1 MEVKREVSDES
12 LAEMSVYSQQLLYGL
27 NELRQRQL
35 LCDVVLIA
43 DDAKVAAHRVVLAG
57 CSPYFRAMFTG
68 SLVEKDKPEIELQS
82 VDSIGL
88 RTIVE
93 YAYRGS
99 VVISQHNVQ
108 SVLPAAN
115 LFQLTPLLRNCCR
128 FLQSQLHPSNCL
140 GIWKFAETHSCFD
153 LYNKVFSFILQHF
166 TKVMRTEEFKDLTV
180 EEVCEV
186 LCQDNLSVSSERC
199 VLEAVDLWLQADL
212 PSRRDSLKNLLPCI
226 RLSQLPLTVLNKF
239 LDSHQH
245 LIEDSICRKLI
256 EEALGDKLDAE
267 RRLKRSKADCSS
279 CRARCPSKALCAVG
293 GKCGLFA
300 SLDSVEIYCA
310 LNRSWT
316 EITPLST
323 CRNECAVTSVS
334 SRLYVLGGIICE
346 NRENGTYRYHDN
358 RVEYWDPESN
368 VWHEKSP
375 MIHRR
380 SAFAVVTFQENLYAL
395 GGYDGQVYHRSVE
408 RYCWQSDEWTPV
420 TAMQQCR
427 SCFSACILEGFIY
440 VIGGYGPPC
449 LNSVEKYDP
458 VSKEWG
464 NGDPMVEKR
473 INYGAGVAC
482 GCLFVVGGHNG
493 CSNLSS
499 VERYDPV
506 GDQWT
511 NVTGIDRQGQD

>member
-1 MEVKREVSDES
+1 MYAWKRNRRGRVKLASSIYACSVTRHPVQLRSRKNCQFRRAGCPSVVSRQADWRESAVLTVELRKLSVGRGEVKHNGVVPMEVKNEVSDES

-88 RTIVE
+88 RTIIE

-153 LYNKVFSFILQHF
+153 LYNKVFSYILRHF

-186 LCQDNLSVSSERC
+186 LCQDNLSVPSERC
-199 VLEAVDLWLQADL
+199 VLEAVDLWLQTDL
-212 PSRRDSLKNLLPCI
+212 PSRRDSLKDILPCI
-226 RLSQLPLTVLNKF
+226 RLSQLPLPVLNKF
-239 LDSHQH
+239 LDSNQQ
-245 LIEDSICRKLI
+245 LIEDSGCRKLI

-267 RRLKRSKADCSS
+267 RRLKRSKADCGC

-300 SLDSVEIYCA
+300 SLD
-310 LNRSWT
+310 
-316 EITPLST
+316 
-323 CRNECAVTSVS
+323 
-334 SRLYVLGGIICE
+334 RLDKY
-346 NRENGTYRYHDN
+346 
-358 RVEYWDPESN
+358 
-368 VWHEKSP
+368 
-375 MIHRR
+375 
-380 SAFAVVTFQENLYAL
+380 F
-395 GGYDGQVYHRSVE
+395 VYL
-408 RYCWQSDEWTPV
+408 P
-420 TAMQQCR
+420 A
-427 SCFSACILEGFIY
+427 
-440 VIGGYGPPC
+440 
-449 LNSVEKYDP
+449 
-458 VSKEWG
+458 
-464 NGDPMVEKR
+464 
-473 INYGAGVAC
+473 
-482 GCLFVVGGHNG
+482 
-493 CSNLSS
+493 
-499 VERYDPV
+499 
-506 GDQWT
+506 
-511 NVTGIDRQGQD
+511 